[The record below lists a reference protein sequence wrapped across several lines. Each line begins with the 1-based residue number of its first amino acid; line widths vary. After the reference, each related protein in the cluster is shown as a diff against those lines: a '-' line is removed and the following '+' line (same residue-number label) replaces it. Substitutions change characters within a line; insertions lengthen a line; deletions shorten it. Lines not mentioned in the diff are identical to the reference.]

1 MSLAAHHTL
10 DAELRND
17 EWTGG
22 LAAHLSA
29 RQTLEALMRGKVA
42 YSLASSPHSLFLSR
56 CIVSGGSDSDDRAHL
71 LIPPPFSLFYDRQI
85 FALI

>member
-1 MSLAAHHTL
+1 MYISSVYVGIFDRMSLAAHYTL

-42 YSLASSPHSLFLSR
+42 YSLASSPHSLFSLSLV
-56 CIVSGGSDSDDRAHL
+56 VSFQEAPIRMTEHT
-71 LIPPPFSLFYDRQI
+71 Y
-85 FALI
+85 